1 MISLIKIK
9 DEMRYVYLEK
19 KMERNIV
26 ILFGNVIVY
35 LKYFNCL
42 NVLFVMIIIIYKRDV
57 SVKFCNKNNLLFM

>member
-1 MISLIKIK
+1 MISIIKIK

-19 KMERNIV
+19 KMERNII

>member
-57 SVKFCNKNNLLFM
+57 NVKFCNKNNLLFM